1 MYFRITVSIA
11 EAAAL
16 IPGAATLINGPA
28 ILLSNESKNYLDWII
43 LDICLLESFISV
55 DMLFSN
61 AFSSIFFVL
70 LSIIIHEVNFFH
82 QTFWYSF
89 LTLLLSDLL
98 EADFSLFSCESD
110 NLTFTLLYSTIF
122 IFSQNFCCS
131 FVRF

>member
-61 AFSSIFFVL
+61 AFSSIF
-70 LSIIIHEVNFFH
+70 LS
-82 QTFWYSF
+82 
-89 LTLLLSDLL
+89 
-98 EADFSLFSCESD
+98 
-110 NLTFTLLYSTIF
+110 
-122 IFSQNFCCS
+122 CCQ
-131 FVRF
+131 